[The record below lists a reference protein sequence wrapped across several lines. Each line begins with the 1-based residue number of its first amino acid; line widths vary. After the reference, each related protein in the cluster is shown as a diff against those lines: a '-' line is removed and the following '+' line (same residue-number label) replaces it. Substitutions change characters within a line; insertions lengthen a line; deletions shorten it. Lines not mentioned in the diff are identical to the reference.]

1 MRNQWARGSARQELE
16 DIEDAGGGQLAGTR
30 VQPGQGIVTAIQPQ
44 RRRGGKRVNVFLDG
58 RYAFSLDQEVA
69 LGLRV
74 GQPVP
79 PSLQAGLLGQDA
91 VQKALD
97 AALAFLGHR
106 PRSEQEIRRRL
117 ARSEVPGEVVERV
130 VARLRE
136 HGLVDDQAFARY
148 WLEQRQTFRPRG
160 ARLLR
165 AELRQKGVDAETAG
179 AVAEEL
185 AGTADEDAVR
195 AARKKAQQLASQ
207 GCDQRTFRERLGQF
221 LGRRGFG
228 WDVISPTVDRLWDE
242 VRGESGVRP
251 DRRS

>member
-1 MRNQWARGSARQELE
+1 MFEANVRPE
-16 DIEDAGGGQLAGTR
+16 
-30 VQPGQGIVTAIQPQ
+30 GIVTTIQPQ
-44 RRRGGKRVNVFLDG
+44 QRRGGKRVNVFLDG
-58 RYAFSLDQEVA
+58 RYAFSLDQDVA
-69 LGLRV
+69 LALRI
-74 GQPVP
+74 GEPVP
-79 PSLQAGLLGQDA
+79 LSLQAALLDRDG
-91 VQKALD
+91 VQQALD

-117 ARSEVPGEVVERV
+117 ARAEVPAEVAERV

-165 AELRQKGVDAETAG
+165 AELRQKGVDAKTAG
-179 AVAEEL
+179 AVSDTLEE
-185 AGTADEDAVR
+185 TADEDAYR

-221 LGRRGFG
+221 LARRGFG
-228 WDVISPTVDRLWDE
+228 WEVISPAVGRLWQE
-242 VRGESGVRP
+242 VSGEEGDPSGQ
-251 DRRS
+251 